1 MLSYSPQKSKSFL
14 KFSANFF
21 AAGREVPKFLR
32 PGVELGR
39 RRAAGGAVLPNALR
53 AAQKSPAGGCTGS
66 ASAGRKTEMRDQA
79 GRGLQG
85 KVTLCVVEADALDDL
100 LQSLL
105 VIGILAILDPLA
117 DDIAQDAA

>member
-39 RRAAGGAVLPNALR
+39 CRAAEGSRFAKRAAGLRKKARPEAVRAALR
-53 AAQKSPAGGCTGS
+53 PGGK
-66 ASAGRKTEMRDQA
+66 RK
-79 GRGLQG
+79 
-85 KVTLCVVEADALDDL
+85 
-100 LQSLL
+100 
-105 VIGILAILDPLA
+105 
-117 DDIAQDAA
+117 